1 MMEKTRTS
9 YARNCLGIKVKKC
22 CASCQFKV
30 VTRKLTQR
38 RCVKL
43 DKEVDPLG
51 FCKKW
56 RMSKLLKQ
64 MDREP
69 SRRLN

>member
-1 MMEKTRTS
+1 M
-9 YARNCLGIKVKKC
+9 KKC